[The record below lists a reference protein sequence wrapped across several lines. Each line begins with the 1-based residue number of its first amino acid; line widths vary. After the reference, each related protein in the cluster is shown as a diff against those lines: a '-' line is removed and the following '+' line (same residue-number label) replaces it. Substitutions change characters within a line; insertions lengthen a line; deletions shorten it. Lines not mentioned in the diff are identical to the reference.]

1 MEELAQ
7 AIKKA
12 ADEFGPD
19 VQFRNGYSGRGMY
32 GSQCVALVGSFNQVM
47 GTLAL
52 VEEVDDRITLAED
65 AQMDTMGYDVVMYWS
80 RVEPIEGLVD
90 EDDEEGE
97 W

>member
-7 AIKKA
+7 VIKGA

-47 GTLAL
+47 GALAL
-52 VEEVDDRITLAED
+52 VEEADDRITLAED
-65 AQMDTMGYDVVMYWS
+65 ARMDNMGYDIVMYWP
-80 RVEPIEGLVD
+80 RVEPIADLVE
-90 EDDEEGE
+90 EDGE